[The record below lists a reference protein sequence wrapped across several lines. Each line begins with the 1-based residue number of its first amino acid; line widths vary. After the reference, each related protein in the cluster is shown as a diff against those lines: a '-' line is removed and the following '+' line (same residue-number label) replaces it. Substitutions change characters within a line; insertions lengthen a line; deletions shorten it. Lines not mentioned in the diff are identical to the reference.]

1 MGPLKNLPLAFSTL
15 PFKEFPLNPI
25 DLLSPDQYT
34 LVYNVLSFGTAVMF
48 GAFVYFRT
56 QMKEVNEKYRSAIAV
71 SAVVVGIAGYHYYR
85 IWSDFGEMKM
95 NEGYRYADWLITV
108 PLLIIELLVVLGVSG
123 ETRKRLMKSLLPA
136 TVLMIGLGYP
146 GEISADSGTK
156 WLFWVLAMIPF
167 AFILWTLYGQLK
179 AAATRETP
187 AVAAAIKNATYV
199 LLITWLVYPIAYLFP
214 VFDASSGTLETLRQV
229 GYTFADI
236 TAKGLYGL
244 MIVGIAKARSSAN

>member
-1 MGPLKNLPLAFSTL
+1 M
-15 PFKEFPLNPI
+15 NPI

-34 LVYNVLSFGTAVMF
+34 LVYNLLSFGTAVMF
-48 GAFVYFRT
+48 GAFVYFLT
-56 QMKEVNEKYRSAIAV
+56 QMKAVKDQYRSAVSV

-108 PLLIIELLVVLGVSG
+108 PLLIVELLIVLGVSS
-123 ETRKRLMKSLLPA
+123 ELRKKLMASLIPA

-146 GEISADSGTK
+146 GEIAESSGTK

-167 AFILWTLYGQLK
+167 AYILWTLYGQLQ
-179 AAATRETP
+179 AASKRETP
-187 AVAAAIKNATYV
+187 AVAKAIKNATVV
-199 LLITWLVYPIAYLFP
+199 LLATWMVYPIAYLFP
-214 VFDASSGTLETLRQV
+214 VFDADSGTLETLRQV

-244 MIVGIAKARSSAN
+244 MVIGIAKARSTENA

>member
-1 MGPLKNLPLAFSTL
+1 MNQ
-15 PFKEFPLNPI
+15 I

-34 LVYNVLSFGTAVMF
+34 LVYNLLSFGTAVMF
-48 GAFVYFRT
+48 GAFVYFLT
-56 QMKEVNEKYRSAIAV
+56 QMKAVKDQYRSAVSV

-108 PLLIIELLVVLGVSG
+108 PLLIVELLIVLGVSA
-123 ETRKRLMKSLLPA
+123 ELRKKLMASLIPA

-146 GEISADSGTK
+146 GEIAESSGTK

-167 AFILWTLYGQLK
+167 AYILWTLYGQLQ
-179 AAATRETP
+179 AASKRETP
-187 AVAAAIKNATYV
+187 AVAKAIKNATVV
-199 LLITWLVYPIAYLFP
+199 LLATWMVYPIAYLFP
-214 VFDASSGTLETLRQV
+214 VFDADSGTLETLRQV

-244 MIVGIAKARSSAN
+244 MVIGIAKARSAENA